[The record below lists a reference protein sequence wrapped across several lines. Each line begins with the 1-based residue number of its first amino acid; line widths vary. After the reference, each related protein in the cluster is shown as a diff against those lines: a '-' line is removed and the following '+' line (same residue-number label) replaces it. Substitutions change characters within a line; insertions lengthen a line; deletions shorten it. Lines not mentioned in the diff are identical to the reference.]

1 MHRMAVASGSA
12 VAVLIG
18 GLTLGAQTADAAC
31 QLGGAGHRIERVVYI
46 QFDNVHF
53 TRDNAN
59 IPSDLEQMPH
69 LLKVLTGN
77 GVLDANHHTPLISH
91 TATDILTSI
100 TGVYGDRMGV
110 PVANS
115 FGYFNQ
121 DGSVGFAGSFG
132 YWTDKIGDGKPL
144 MIDESGKI
152 APAPWVPFTRAGCD
166 VGVAAMANM
175 ELENADTDVITVFG
189 ANSPEAKEAK
199 KNPSQAEA
207 DFEGIAIHC
216 AKDSRVC
223 AAGPARPDLLP
234 DEPGGYKGFDALFGH
249 KYVAEAIGPIKDIN
263 GKPIPG
269 FPGYDGMTAPVS
281 LGYVASML
289 EKGVPVTYAY
299 ISDAHDNNVAGKP
312 YGPGE
317 AGYVA
322 QLKAYDQAWEAFFK
336 RLGQD
341 GIGPQNTLFIVTA
354 DEGDHFVGSPPS
366 PANCDGVHVPCTY
379 AKIGEIDAYLDRIL
393 ALETG
398 DTTAFDLHF
407 DSAPTVYIHG
417 DPGPFESTT
426 FGLETAMSELTAPNP
441 ITGNTDRLAVGFA
454 DQATMRTL
462 HMITA
467 DPARTPSFT
476 MFGNPNYYFETSS
489 PGNTCHSVPGCVSIF
504 PYDAWNHGDLQREIV
519 TTWLG
524 MAGPGIQPTGIS
536 KRVWSDHTDI
546 RPTMIALAGLRD
558 DYVHDGRLLAE
569 FLNPSALPGAFRM
582 NASALVALGRAYKQI
597 NAPVAQ
603 FGMAAIG
610 ATTEVVQD
618 GNARKYDASAKK
630 LEQLTEQRDALASD
644 IRQALEDATFNGQTV
659 SSDRADRLTDEANKL
674 LQNEERFADRAE
686 D

>member
-1 MHRMAVASGSA
+1 MRRMAVASGSA
-12 VAVLIG
+12 LAVLIG
-18 GLTLGAQTADAAC
+18 GLTLGAQAADAAC
-31 QLGGAGHRIERVVYI
+31 RLGGAGHKIEHVVFF

-53 TRDNAN
+53 TRDNPN
-59 IPSDLEQMPH
+59 VPSDLEQMPH
-69 LLKVLTGN
+69 LLNFLTSN

-100 TGVYGDRMGV
+100 TGVYGDRMGI

-121 DGSVGFAGSFG
+121 DGSVGFSSSFG
-132 YWTDKIGDGKPL
+132 YWTDKIGDGQPL
-144 MIDESGKI
+144 MIDESGKV

-166 VGVAAMANM
+166 VGVTATANV
-175 ELENADTDVITVFG
+175 ELENIGTDITTVFG
-189 ANSPEAKEAK
+189 ANSPKAKEAK
-199 KNPSQAEA
+199 NNPDQATA

-216 AKDSRVC
+216 AKDSTLC
-223 AAGPARPDLLP
+223 EAGKTRPDLLP
-234 DEPGGYKGFDALFGH
+234 DEPGGYKGFEALFGH
-249 KYVAEAIGPIKDIN
+249 KYVAEAIGPIKDVLGN
-263 GKPIPG
+263 PIPG
-269 FPGYDGMTAPVS
+269 FPGFDGMTAAVS
-281 LGYVASML
+281 LGYVATML

-299 ISDAHDNNVAGKP
+299 ISDAHDNNKVGKP

-322 QLKAYDQAWEAFFK
+322 QLKAYDQAWAAFFN
-336 RLGQD
+336 RLAHD
-341 GIGPQNTLFIVTA
+341 GIGPQNTLFIVTS
-354 DEGDHFVGSPPS
+354 DEGDHFSGGPPS
-366 PANCDGVHVPCTY
+366 PANCDGVHVACTY

-398 DTTAFDLHF
+398 DTTPFDIHW

-417 DPGPFESTT
+417 NPGPLDSTT

-441 ITGNTDRLAVGFA
+441 ITGKTDRLAVGFA
-454 DQATMRTL
+454 DQATMRML

-476 MFGNPNYYFETSS
+476 MFGDPNYFFLTGSS
-489 PGNTCHSVPGCVSIF
+489 CNSVPGCVSISTT
-504 PYDAWNHGDLQREIV
+504 DAWNHGDLQHEIV

-536 KRVWSDHTDI
+536 RRVWSDHTDI
-546 RPTMIALAGLRD
+546 RATMIALAGLRD

-582 NASALVALGRAYKQI
+582 NASALIALARAYKQL
-597 NAPVAQ
+597 NAPVGQ

-610 ATTEVVQD
+610 ATTEVIQD
-618 GNARKYDASAKK
+618 GNARRYDAAARK
-630 LEQLTEQRDALASD
+630 LERLTQQRDTLASA
-644 IRQALEDATFNGQTV
+644 IRQVLEDATFNDQTV
-659 SSDRADRLTDEANKL
+659 SNDRADRLTDQANRL
-674 LQNEERFADRAE
+674 LQDEQRFANRAE
-686 D
+686 H